1 MLRRC
6 VPAGMR
12 RGAVAGFALLVVA
25 AMGVWGAYG
34 RTVILY
40 GTPACTTLEPTSC

>member
-1 MLRRC
+1 MTHRC

-12 RGAVAGFALLVVA
+12 RGAIAGFALLVVA

-34 RTVILY
+34 A
-40 GTPACTTLEPTSC
+40 PARHFSIIWRP